1 MRFYG
6 FQAEEILDEK
16 NPYFNPYLDPKC
28 NWALLH
34 MEQFPIEINRA
45 SYEMLLRVPGI
56 GVGGARRIVVAR
68 RAAKLDFSDLKKMR
82 IVLKRAKYFITC
94 KGKMMAGIGC
104 DTAQALNGLLQGE
117 GRKLAFTLGA
127 QQLSLL
133 EPTVEDTYQCLSGQ
147 L

>member
-34 MEQFPIEINRA
+34 MEQFPIEINWA

-56 GVGGARRIVVAR
+56 GVGGA
-68 RAAKLDFSDLKKMR
+68 D
-82 IVLKRAKYFITC
+82 
-94 KGKMMAGIGC
+94 G
-104 DTAQALNGLLQGE
+104 
-117 GRKLAFTLGA
+117 
-127 QQLSLL
+127 LSLPEEL
-133 EPTVEDTYQCLSGQ
+133 QSWIFRI
-147 L
+147 